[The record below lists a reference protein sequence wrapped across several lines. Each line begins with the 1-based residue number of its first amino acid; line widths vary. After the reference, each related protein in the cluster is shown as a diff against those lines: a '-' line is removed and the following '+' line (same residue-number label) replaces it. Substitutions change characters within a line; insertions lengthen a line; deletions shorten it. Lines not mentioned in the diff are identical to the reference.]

1 MRIAVTEILKPADRK
16 SSDKGDIWAATFVCL
31 ELNTFFSLAESNLST
46 NITENKLAQL
56 ENSPELLKLQQG
68 GKDVINVIN
77 EEAETFAVQHRVN
90 KLKQHHRRAFELI
103 SRALKIDEEVGN
115 KDERTVE
122 LYKKGKKCLQ
132 ILLSGLTEYHLNQYF
147 NLSAENY
154 TF

>member
-1 MRIAVTEILKPADRK
+1 M
-16 SSDKGDIWAATFVCL
+16 
-31 ELNTFFSLAESNLST
+31 
-46 NITENKLAQL
+46 AQL

-115 KDERTVE
+115 KDGRTVE
-122 LYKKGKKCLQ
+122 LYKKGKNTSSNVAL
-132 ILLSGLTEYHLNQYF
+132 
-147 NLSAENY
+147 
-154 TF
+154 

>member
-1 MRIAVTEILKPADRK
+1 MAVCSEIFF
-16 SSDKGDIWAATFVCL
+16 IFVA
-31 ELNTFFSLAESNLST
+31 ESSLAT

-56 ENSPELLKLQQG
+56 EDNPELLKLQKEG
-68 GKDVINVIN
+68 RKDVMNVIN
-77 EEAETFAVQHRVN
+77 EEAENFAVQHRVN

-132 ILLSGLTEYHLNQYF
+132 MLLPHPTPY
-147 NLSAENY
+147 
-154 TF
+154 